1 MPPASRLLY
10 FQATVIVD
18 TWVIARDHAL
28 QLPNIMLQSPS
39 LEVFRLV
46 SSFFFLFH
54 TMQRGL
60 QGDLCNLSIS
70 DWWHR

>member
-1 MPPASRLLY
+1 MPPGSRLLY

-18 TWVIARDHAL
+18 TWAIAKDHAL
-28 QLPNIMLQSPS
+28 QLPNSMLQSPN

-46 SSFFFLFH
+46 SPFFLFH